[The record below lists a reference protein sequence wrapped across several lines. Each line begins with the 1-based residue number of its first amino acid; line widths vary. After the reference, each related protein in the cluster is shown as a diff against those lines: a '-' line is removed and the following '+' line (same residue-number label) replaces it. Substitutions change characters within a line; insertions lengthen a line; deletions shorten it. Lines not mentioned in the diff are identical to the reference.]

1 MALLVHCFQIDLEF
15 GMLVC
20 VEERRTEGP
29 GEKPFGA
36 RTKPNNKLDP
46 RVTPAPGIEPGPQW
60 RSRHYA
66 IPVTTRIY
74 HSKLK

>member
-1 MALLVHCFQIDLEF
+1 MALLVRCFQIDLEF

-36 RTKPNNKLDP
+36 RTKPNNKLEP
-46 RVTPAPGIEPGPQW
+46 RVTLGPEIEPGSQW
-60 RSRHYA
+60 RSHHYA
-66 IPVTTRIY
+66 IPIATWIY